1 MFFNSVFTEN
11 FYISDHQGELASLL
25 SLHIRVLIK
34 AFGSVPCV
42 SVLSNNL
49 RSIGLKSLKVW
60 FDFEQNPLDFFLW
73 GGDF

>member
-1 MFFNSVFTEN
+1 M
-11 FYISDHQGELASLL
+11 
-25 SLHIRVLIK
+25 LIK

-73 GGDF
+73 GETFNYLFYFKRVYRSM